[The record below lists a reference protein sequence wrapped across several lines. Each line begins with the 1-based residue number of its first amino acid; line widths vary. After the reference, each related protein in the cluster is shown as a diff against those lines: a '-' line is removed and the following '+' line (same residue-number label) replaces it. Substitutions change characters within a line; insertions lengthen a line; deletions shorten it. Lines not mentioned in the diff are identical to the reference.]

1 MNRLKVS
8 DIRKKHI
15 QITRNSI
22 IYYWWFKLECL
33 PTLLRNFEKGNCPV
47 DLSKIRTFN
56 FENTEFALLYVGKG
70 KNGNGRLVKY
80 HIHDSSDFH
89 SKGVENGRLSS
100 LRTTLCG
107 LLNLP
112 MSQNREAINNFMD
125 DYCMV
130 EWIEVDQETL
140 DELEQARIRME
151 YLPLN
156 YQHTLGILTN
166 DHRKILSNS
175 KKEMRK

>member
-1 MNRLKVS
+1 MNRLKVA
-8 DIRKKHI
+8 DIRKNNI

-22 IYYWWFKLECL
+22 VYYWWFKLECL
-33 PTLLRNFEKGNCPV
+33 PTLLSNFEKGNCPV
-47 DLSKIRTFN
+47 DLSKVRMHRFDNI
-56 FENTEFALLYVGKG
+56 EFALLYVGKG
-70 KNGNGRLVKY
+70 KNGDGRLVKY

-112 MSQNREAINNFMD
+112 MSQSREAINHFMD
-125 DYCMV
+125 EYCVV

-140 DELEQARIRME
+140 DEIEQDRIRRE

-156 YQHTLGILTN
+156 YQHTHGILSKE
-166 DHRKILSNS
+166 HRRILSSS
-175 KKEMRK
+175 KKAMRT